1 MSKTNFTKVEKAVDD
16 GLQQII
22 VNHLLEL
29 ADEANSNKNSTTPL
43 SHDQRTA
50 LLQTLNRNLKQ
61 LNKSDPAAYKKLS
74 PLKTELK
81 RLLTISAEFTPEDW
95 KKVKE
100 IKDKIELYR
109 KEMLKNLP
117 HQSNDE
123 IVEQERLKHINKRFN
138 INDGWLPLK

>member
-1 MSKTNFTKVEKAVDD
+1 MSKTNFTKVEKAVED

-29 ADEANSNKNSTTPL
+29 ADEANPKKSSTTPL

-61 LNKSDPAAYKKLS
+61 LNKSDSAAYKKLS
-74 PLKTELK
+74 PLKNELK
-81 RLLTISAEFTPEDW
+81 RLLSISAEFTPEDW

-109 KEMLKNLP
+109 KEISKNLP
-117 HQSNDE
+117 HPSNDE